1 MLEAVGHE
9 FYTEW
14 FRRCDHLLAKDGLL
28 VVQVITMP
36 EERYDE
42 YRRSSDFIKEY
53 IFPGGCLPSFS
64 TLTSAMSA
72 GSTFW
77 YSFLS

>member
-28 VVQVITMP
+28 VVQVLT
-36 EERYDE
+36 
-42 YRRSSDFIKEY
+42 
-53 IFPGGCLPSFS
+53 IFYLLS
-64 TLTSAMSA
+64 TTQML
-72 GSTFW
+72 
-77 YSFLS
+77 L